1 MKKTKNNY
9 MHNEFVDLL
18 YKHLNVCGYTNAEV
32 YKMAGMDA
40 NRFHGIISRGYI
52 PEIDEVYALSKVL
65 NLNENEYAELMNV
78 AGYPLVAKLILNSS
92 AV

>member
-1 MKKTKNNY
+1 MKKTNKNY
-9 MHNEFVDLL
+9 MQDEFVDLL
-18 YKHLNVCGYTNAEV
+18 YKHFDVCGYTNSEA

-40 NRFHGIISRGYI
+40 NRFHGIISRGYR

-78 AGYPLVAKLILNSS
+78 AGYPLVARLILNSS